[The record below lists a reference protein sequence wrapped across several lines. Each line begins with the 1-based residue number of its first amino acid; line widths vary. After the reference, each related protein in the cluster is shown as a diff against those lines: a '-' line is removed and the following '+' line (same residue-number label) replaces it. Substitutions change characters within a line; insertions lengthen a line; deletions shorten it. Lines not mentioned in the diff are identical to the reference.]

1 MSFDLSE
8 YVDVAERIRMAK
20 ELYPEMSLQPAN
32 PLVPFT
38 IEEIQGVTYVCYVA
52 AFYRDPADAT
62 PGIGVAWEVVPG
74 STPYT
79 RGSELMNAETSAW
92 GRAILA
98 VGLPSKKVASREEVQ
113 QAKARTESWTAKDK
127 SPEVDGWTT
136 VPDLSGHGANPQTG
150 SDPQCAHGAM
160 KWWSPK
166 DKPDTGWWFFPLPKD
181 SPGKCEKV
189 AG

>member
-8 YVDVAERIRMAK
+8 YVDVAERIRLAK

-113 QAKARTESWTAKDK
+113 QAKTRLESWSAKDK
-127 SPEVDGWTT
+127 SPEVDGWST

-150 SDPQCAHGAM
+150 ADPKCAHGAM
-160 KWWSPK
+160 KWWAPK
-166 DKPDTGWWFFPLPKD
+166 DKPDAGMWYCPLPKD
-181 SPGKCEKV
+181 SPGKCERVK
-189 AG
+189 A

>member
-1 MSFDLSE
+1 MSFNMDD
-8 YVDVAERIRMAK
+8 YVDVAERIRLAK

-32 PLVPFT
+32 PLAPFT
-38 IEEIQGVTYVCYVA
+38 IEEIQGITYVCYVA
-52 AFYRDPADAT
+52 AFYRDPADPT

-74 STPYT
+74 TTPYT

-113 QAKARTESWTAKDK
+113 QAKGRLESWTAKDK
-127 SPEVDGWTT
+127 SPEMDGWST
-136 VPDLSGHGANPQTG
+136 VPDNPGHESNSQTRGNPK
-150 SDPQCAHGAM
+150 CAHGEM

-166 DKPDTGWWFFPLPKD
+166 DKPDAGSYYCPLPKD
-181 SPGKCEKV
+181 APGKCDRVK
-189 AG
+189 A